1 MVTQAYKGKSSMIL
15 TSYCPLSTFRC
26 GSCTCTY
33 SVSPCSWLLRTSG
46 SLALGKFLKRTSH
59 LFCTLCTSS
68 GSCLSLTLPRES
80 LKPGPYQHEST
91 RLCLKAVAP
100 SNTDEQW
107 PSVTSAVT
115 NACCQ
120 EGILP
125 STNKQVTIQTY
136 NNATMITEFLRQ
148 KAKNNSH
155 PPMPTRVP
163 SLSLPF
169 PLWLAS

>member
-1 MVTQAYKGKSSMIL
+1 MACCLAQPDWHGWKHVRNLKQFLIYLHLLIQLFKVWEPSTDLVTFVTQAYEGKSSMIL

-26 GSCTCTY
+26 GSCTCF
-33 SVSPCSWLLRTSG
+33 SLLLAAAHLWSSG

-80 LKPGPYQHEST
+80 LKPGPYQYEST

-115 NACCQ
+115 NACC
-120 EGILP
+120 
-125 STNKQVTIQTY
+125 S
-136 NNATMITEFLRQ
+136 
-148 KAKNNSH
+148 
-155 PPMPTRVP
+155 
-163 SLSLPF
+163 
-169 PLWLAS
+169 